1 MKRVIVAAG
10 FVLLSQN
17 ATAIGNVCSESGGF
31 GQKFG
36 ASNIKGEVTLKQMNG
51 VTFVP
56 DEAFPPFGYFEAGI
70 TRKSGKVWS
79 VSASARFE
87 TPEAA
92 KEYRKNLLEAFSSS
106 MKITE
111 RVDTRLG
118 ETKLYTGSK
127 GFSDTIAGQTK
138 FYHSDGLKIEV
149 SEYTDD
155 KSLLVKCAD
164 LELEQKHVSEV
175 MGR

>member
-1 MKRVIVAAG
+1 MKPILAAACLA
-10 FVLLSQN
+10 VLSQ
-17 ATAIGNVCSESGGF
+17 AAAASGAVCSESGGF

-36 ASNIKGEVTLKQMNG
+36 ASSIKGKVTLKQLNG
-51 VTFVP
+51 VTFIP
-56 DEAFPPFGYFEAGI
+56 EQAMPPFGYFEAGI

-79 VSASARFE
+79 VSASAQFE

-92 KEYRKNLLEAFSSS
+92 GEYREGLVDTLSSS

-118 ETKLYTGSK
+118 ETKLYTGEK
-127 GFSDTIAGQTK
+127 GFSDTISGEKK
-138 FYHSDGLKIEV
+138 FFHTDGLKIEI
-149 SEYTDD
+149 SEYIDN
-155 KSLLVKCAD
+155 KSLLIKCAD